1 MKIAIDLGGTNIR
14 VGVIDEG
21 KVVRKISKPC
31 PSKGSEEEVLFFL
44 IKLIEEEIPQQ
55 LDGIGIGV
63 PSVVDTERGIVYN
76 VANIPSWKEVHLK
89 DILQQKFNVPVFVN
103 NDSNCFAL
111 GEKLFGEGVPY
122 SDMIGITLGT
132 GVGAGVI
139 IDGKLYNGS
148 NTGAGEIGSLAYLD
162 SDYEHYCSSDFFVNY
177 YNTTGKEAYEKAC
190 AGDSGTLAIW
200 HEIGIH
206 LGNLMKAVLYTYDP
220 EAIVLGGGVATAYP
234 FFSESMLATMSDFP
248 YKKTVDGI
256 KILISKKEDISL
268 LGASA
273 LIV

>member
-31 PSKGSEEEVLFFL
+31 PSKGSEEEVLTFL
-44 IKLIEEEIPQQ
+44 INMIEEEAQQ
-55 LDGIGIGV
+55 QFEGIGIGV
-63 PSVVDTERGIVYN
+63 PSVVDTEHGIVYN
-76 VANIPSWKEVHLK
+76 VSNIPSWKEVYLK

-111 GEKLFGEGVPY
+111 GEKLFGECISY
-122 SDMIGITLGT
+122 SNIIGITLGT

-139 IDGKLYNGS
+139 IDGKLYNGV

-162 SDYEHYCSSDFFVNY
+162 SDYEHYCSSDFFVRY
-177 YNTTGKEAYEKAC
+177 YNTTGQEVYKKAC
-190 AGDSGTLAIW
+190 AADSDALAIW
-200 HEIGIH
+200 NEIGTH
-206 LGNLMKAVLYTYDP
+206 LGNLMKVVLYTYDP
-220 EAIVLGGGVATAYP
+220 EAIVLGGGIATAYP
-234 FFSESMLATMSDFP
+234 FFSESMLTSMSDFP
-248 YKKTVDGI
+248 YKKIVDNV

-273 LIV
+273 LVV

>member
-14 VGVIDEG
+14 IGLVENG
-21 KVVRKISKPC
+21 KVIRKVCKPC
-31 PSKGSEEEVLFFL
+31 PSKESETEVLSFL
-44 IKLIEEEIPQQ
+44 IKLIEEEMPEQ

-63 PSVVDTERGIVYN
+63 PSVVDIESGIVYN

-89 DILQQKFNVPVFVN
+89 EILQQKFNAPVSVN

-111 GEKLFGEGVPY
+111 GEKLFGEGIPY

-139 IDGKLYNGS
+139 IDEKLYNGS
-148 NTGAGEIGSLAYLD
+148 NAGAGEIGSLSYLD
-162 SDYEHYCSSDFFVNY
+162 HDYEHYCSSGFFVNY
-177 YNTTGKEAYEKAC
+177 YNMTGKEAYEKAC
-190 AGDSGTLAIW
+190 AGDSCALAIW
-200 HEIGIH
+200 NEIGTH

-234 FFSESMLATMSDFP
+234 FFSESMLSAMSDFP
-248 YKKTVDGI
+248 YKKTVDDI
-256 KILISKKEDISL
+256 KVLISKNEDISL

-273 LIV
+273 LVD